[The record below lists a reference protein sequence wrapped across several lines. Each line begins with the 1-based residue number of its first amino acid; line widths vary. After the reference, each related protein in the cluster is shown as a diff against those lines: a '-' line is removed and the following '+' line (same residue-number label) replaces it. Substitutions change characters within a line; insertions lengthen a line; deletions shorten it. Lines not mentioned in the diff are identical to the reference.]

1 MPDDGR
7 PKQRSDQ
14 EPGLPKRASALRVIG
29 ALALAAACFALV
41 WLTFKGWP
49 P

>member
-14 EPGLPKRASALRVIG
+14 EPGLPKRAHALRVAG
-29 ALALAAACFALV
+29 ALALAAACFAAI
-41 WLTFKGWP
+41 WLSFKGAW
-49 P
+49 